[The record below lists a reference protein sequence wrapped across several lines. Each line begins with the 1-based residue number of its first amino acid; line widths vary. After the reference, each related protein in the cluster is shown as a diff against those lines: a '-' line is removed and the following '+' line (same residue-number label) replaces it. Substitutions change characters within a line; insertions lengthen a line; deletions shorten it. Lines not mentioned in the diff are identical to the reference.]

1 MLNALC
7 IRDGIPFSRVQMRR
21 TARGVIPSGPA
32 LHRGQCRSI
41 SPSIASSCRL
51 GRQIAV
57 LYWTVLRKIF
67 LAGQRHFLRS
77 VAFQWGSPDAETV
90 HLKFHPQRQLVR
102 EDPMAAAPA
111 IVGWRNSLSWRH
123 GVVRSNYIRQFLF
136 LDYR

>member
-7 IRDGIPFSRVQMRR
+7 IRDGFPFSRVQMRR

-77 VAFQWGSPDAETV
+77 VHSNVDLLMPKRSTSNSIPKDNWSERIRWLLLQLLSAGGILSPGAMV
-90 HLKFHPQRQLVR
+90 
-102 EDPMAAAPA
+102 
-111 IVGWRNSLSWRH
+111 
-123 GVVRSNYIRQFLF
+123 
-136 LDYR
+136 